1 MESRHSLP
9 LPILRLKAATLT
21 QGGCR
26 LIEPVTLD
34 VSVGDR
40 LCLLGPPGAGKSLLL
55 EMMAGRHVL
64 SGGHRSYPAFTPW
77 HADSALGVAP
87 RFAIQLVSTE
97 EQRRVSTQYATFHQA
112 RWHALF
118 TEPDTVET
126 FLCARRVYG
135 LNDFEVPPNGLIASD
150 HDQRRVEILGQLAMD
165 HLLARRVAALSNGE
179 LRKLLIARALLARP
193 RLLLLDDP
201 LGGLDPE
208 ARPLM
213 TEVLNRYCNPIPETR
228 QSESAPHAWRDNGEA
243 LTLVVTTPRLNEL
256 QSLISRT
263 VELDSTHVSVSRKTQ
278 VLNSISPPT
287 ILNWDNNQVDSAVDW
302 LAVLRRRR
310 GVVKG
315 PRRRGVV
322 KGPRRRGVVKGPR
335 RRGVVEGPRRR
346 GVVEG
351 PRRRGVVE
359 GPRRRGVVEGPRRRG
374 VVEGPRRRGVVEG
387 PRRRGV
393 VEGPRRRGVVEGPR
407 LLGVAE
413 TLGPASTTTC
423 TFNCNSEISAPILKL
438 NRASVHASN
447 LTILDS
453 VTLLVQKGEHWLI
466 TGPNGS
472 GKSTL
477 LALLLGDHPQSYGVD
492 LEVLGLRAQP
502 GMPLFERKRRISHV
516 APELALHYP
525 PKWTSRDV
533 VLSGFVA
540 TIGHFVD
547 TGVEDQHYADNWL
560 ALLHLAHRVHV
571 PFGNLTEAEQRRVLL
586 ARALVRRPLL
596 LLLDEPTQGLA
607 ETERKWIYALLD
619 KVTANGELT
628 LLLVSHHPEERPRCI
643 THHLALQAG
652 RVIKQGPL

>member
-335 RRGVVEGPRRR
+335 RRGVVEGP
-346 GVVEG
+346 
-351 PRRRGVVE
+351 P
-359 GPRRRGVVEGPRRRG
+359 
-374 VVEGPRRRGVVEG
+374 
-387 PRRRGV
+387 
-393 VEGPRRRGVVEGPR
+393 

>member
-26 LIEPVTLD
+26 LIESVTLD
-34 VSVGDR
+34 VSAGDR

-55 EMMAGRHVL
+55 ELMAGRHVL
-64 SGGHRSYPAFTPW
+64 SGGHRSYPAFTSW

-135 LNDFEVPPNGLIASD
+135 LNDFEVPPNGLITSD
-150 HDQRRVEILGQLAMD
+150 HDQRLVEILGQLAMD

-179 LRKLLIARALLARP
+179 LRKLLLARALLARP

-208 ARPLM
+208 ARLLM
-213 TEVLNRYCNPIPETR
+213 TEVLNRYCNSNPETR
-228 QSESAPHAWRDNGEA
+228 GAESAPHAWRGNGET
-243 LTLVVTTPRLNEL
+243 LTLVVTSPRPDEL

-263 VELDSTHVSVSRKTQ
+263 VELDSTRVSVPRKNQALSSTF
-278 VLNSISPPT
+278 PPT
-287 ILNWDNNQVDSAVDW
+287 MLTSGNNQADSVEW
-302 LAVLRRRR
+302 L
-310 GVVKG
+310 VV
-315 PRRRGVV
+315 
-322 KGPRRRGVVKGPR
+322 
-335 RRGVVEGPRRR
+335 
-346 GVVEG
+346 
-351 PRRRGVVE
+351 
-359 GPRRRGVVEGPRRRG
+359 
-374 VVEGPRRRGVVEG
+374 
-387 PRRRGV
+387 
-393 VEGPRRRGVVEGPR
+393 
-407 LLGVAE
+407 
-413 TLGPASTTTC
+413 LGPASTKTC
-423 TFNCNSEISAPILKL
+423 VSSCNSEISSPILKL
-438 NRASVHASN
+438 NRASVYAGK

-502 GMPLFERKRRISHV
+502 GVPLFERKRRISQV

-525 PKWTSRDV
+525 PKWTARDV
-533 VLSGFVA
+533 VLSGFA
-540 TIGHFVD
+540 ASIGHYVD
-547 TGVEDQHYADNWL
+547 TGLEDQVYANNWL
-560 ALLHLAHRVHV
+560 ALLGLTHRIHV
-571 PFGNLTEAEQRRVLL
+571 PFGNLTQAEQRRVLL
-586 ARALVRRPLL
+586 ARALVRRPSL

-619 KVTANGELT
+619 KVTAKGEMT
-628 LLLVSHHPEERPRCI
+628 LLLVSHHPDERPRCI